1 MIFYLLIIYIPHNI
15 DGSRMNVAFHKNFTA
30 VQIVTSFLLINAQ
43 KMSVNQIHGVKN
55 NKIPKINITI
65 TTSVE
70 SEPKLGLAQLSFGS
84 SFWGKK
90 LGLACH
96 AFQKAWLGSARH
108 ILQKK
113 LGSAR
118 LALLFK
124 KTSYLEKQKMS

>member
-43 KMSVNQIHGVKN
+43 KMSVNQTHGVKN

-70 SEPKLGLAQLSFGS
+70 SKPKLGLAQLSFGS

-90 LGLACH
+90 LGLTRH
-96 AFQKAWLGSARH
+96 AFQKALLGSPYLAKKARFS
-108 ILQKK
+108 
-113 LGSAR
+113 SAC
-118 LALLFK
+118 
-124 KTSYLEKQKMS
+124 SNI

>member
-1 MIFYLLIIYIPHNI
+1 
-15 DGSRMNVAFHKNFTA
+15 MNVAFHKNFTA

-90 LGLACH
+90 LGLTRH
-96 AFQKAWLGSARH
+96 AFQKALLGSPYLA
-108 ILQKK
+108 KK

-124 KTSYLEKQKMS
+124 RPSYLKKQKMSRFPTFLLII